1 MRKTQAMNPPENTIQ
16 DTSGT
21 TQSFSE
27 QLLPMIERWV
37 RFESPSHSDEALRGM
52 ARILV
57 EDAISLGLNAVTQPL
72 STAGAPLVHIHHRRA
87 GATPPATLVF
97 GHYDTVHPIGTLAK
111 NTIRTAG
118 DKLTQPD

>member
-52 ARILV
+52 ARIIV
-57 EDAISLGLNAVTQPL
+57 EDAISLGQNAVTQPL
-72 STAGAPLVHIHHRRA
+72 STDGAPLAHIPNRR
-87 GATPPATLVF
+87 GGDTRTGNIVF
-97 GHYDTVHPIGTLAK
+97 GHLERNHERKG
-111 NTIRTAG
+111 
-118 DKLTQPD
+118 

>member
-21 TQSFSE
+21 TQSVSE

-52 ARILV
+52 ARIIV
-57 EDAISLGLNAVTQPL
+57 EDANSLGLNAVTQPL
-72 STAGAPLVHIHHRRA
+72 STDGAPLVHIHNRRA
-87 GATPPATLVF
+87 GDTRPGLLVL
-97 GHYDTVHPIGTLAK
+97 GPYDTV
-111 NTIRTAG
+111 RTQKRRG
-118 DKLTQPD
+118 RK